1 MKEQNFM
8 AYETP
13 QVELIEVF
21 VEQGFAASSGEGRTT
36 GFGESD
42 ETAW

>member
-21 VEQGFAASSGEGRTT
+21 VEQGFAISGGIEGFRDKNEN
-36 GFGESD
+36 G
-42 ETAW
+42 W